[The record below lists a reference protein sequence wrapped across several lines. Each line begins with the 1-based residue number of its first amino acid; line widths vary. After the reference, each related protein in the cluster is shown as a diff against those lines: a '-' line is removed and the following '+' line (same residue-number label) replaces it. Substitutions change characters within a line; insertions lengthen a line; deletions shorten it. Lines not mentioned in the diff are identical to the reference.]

1 MDQLKAADAKDVKAD
16 LEKIENNPEIKGL
29 NALLGDSKKTG
40 EQSVEGVGT
49 MKRTSRTNARGR
61 TVYSTAY
68 TNEAGETISGAEFKK
83 AVTSA
88 YGDNALRVNQA
99 SAEVAA
105 AERASANAAP
115 QVTVTAPQ
123 QQSSASSRPAAPAP
137 AASAGDV
144 LPSALRA
151 TQVATA
157 Q

>member
-1 MDQLKAADAKDVKAD
+1 
-16 LEKIENNPEIKGL
+16 
-29 NALLGDSKKTG
+29 
-40 EQSVEGVGT
+40 
-49 MKRTSRTNARGR
+49 MKRTSRTNSRGR

-68 TNEAGETISGAEFKK
+68 TNEAGERISGAEFKE

-105 AERASANAAP
+105 AERASSNAAP

-123 QQSSASSRPAAPAP
+123 QQSSASAQPAAPAP